1 MELTLSFFDKL
12 IWKEVGTMKIGIFDS
27 GIGGLTVLH
36 QALLTL
42 PKEDYIYYADTDNV
56 PYGTKRREEII
67 GFVDQAVEFLVGK
80 GVKAIVI
87 ACNTATSTA
96 ADYVRSKYTLPILGM
111 EPAVKPAVAS
121 SNGKRVMVIATPITV
136 REEKL
141 RNLIEQVDDDHR
153 VDLLAL
159 PGLVRFAEA
168 GLFEGDEVEKYLK
181 GELRNYRLEDYSALI
196 LGCTHFNYFKDTYRR
211 IFPREVAFIDGSVG
225 TVNYLKRILA
235 ERNQLENNHGM
246 VEYYMSGRPV
256 YREEELER
264 LEQLHKRLDIMKR
277 Y

>member
-1 MELTLSFFDKL
+1 
-12 IWKEVGTMKIGIFDS
+12 MKIGIFDS

-56 PYGTKRREEII
+56 PYGTKRREEIV
-67 GFVDQAVEFLVGK
+67 GYVDQAVEFLVGK

-96 ADYVRSKYTLPILGM
+96 IDYVRSKYSLPILGM

-168 GLFEGDEVEKYLK
+168 GLFEGEEVERYLRK
-181 GELRNYRLEDYSALI
+181 ELDAYELENYSALI
-196 LGCTHFNYFKDTYRR
+196 LGCTHFNYFKDTYRK
-211 IFPREVAFIDGSVG
+211 IFPKEVAFIDGSVG
-225 TVNYLKRILA
+225 TVNYLKKILT
-235 ERNQLENNHGM
+235 EKKQLGNNHGI

-256 YREEELER
+256 YREEELEHLAR
-264 LEQLHKRLDIMKR
+264 LHERLDKMLK

>member
-1 MELTLSFFDKL
+1 
-12 IWKEVGTMKIGIFDS
+12 MKIGILDS

-42 PKEDYIYYADTDNV
+42 PKEDFIYYADTDNV
-56 PYGTKRREEII
+56 PYGTKSREEII
-67 GFVDQAVEFLVGK
+67 GYVDHAVDFLVGK

-87 ACNTATSTA
+87 ACNTATSSA

-121 SNGKRVMVIATPITV
+121 SNGKRVMVIATPLTV
-136 REEKL
+136 KEEKL

-159 PGLVRFAEA
+159 PGLVRFAEG
-168 GLFEGDEVEKYLK
+168 GLFEGEEVERYLRA
-181 GELRNYRLEDYSALI
+181 ELASYKLENYSALI
-196 LGCTHFNYFKDTYRR
+196 LGCTHFNYFKDTYRK
-211 IFPREVAFIDGSVG
+211 IFPKGVAFIDGSVG
-225 TVNYLKRILA
+225 TVNYLKRILT
-235 ERNQLENNHGM
+235 ERNQLENNHGN
-246 VEYYMSGRPV
+246 VEYYWSGRPV
-256 YREEELER
+256 YREEDLER
-264 LEQLHKRLDIMKR
+264 LARLHERLDKMMR

>member
-1 MELTLSFFDKL
+1 
-12 IWKEVGTMKIGIFDS
+12 MKIGIFDS

-42 PKEDYIYYADTDNV
+42 PKEDFIYYADTDHV
-56 PYGTKRREEII
+56 PYGTKKREEII
-67 GFVDQAVEFLVGK
+67 RYVDQAVEFLVGK
-80 GVKAIVI
+80 GVKAVVI

-96 ADYVRSKYTLPILGM
+96 IDYVRRKYTLPILGM
-111 EPAVKPAVAS
+111 EPAVKPAVAN

-136 REEKL
+136 KEEKL
-141 RNLIEQVDDDHR
+141 RNLIEQVDDNHR

-168 GLFEGDEVEKYLK
+168 GLFEGDEVEQYLRQ
-181 GELRNYRLEDYSALI
+181 ELSTYKLDNYSALI
-196 LGCTHFNYFKDTYRR
+196 LGCTHFNYFKDSYRK
-211 IFPREVAFIDGSVG
+211 IFPSGVDFIDGSVG
-225 TVNYLKRILA
+225 TVNYLKKILE
-235 ERNQLENNHGM
+235 ERKQLENNHGI

-264 LEQLHKRLDIMKR
+264 LSMLHERLDKMMK

>member
-1 MELTLSFFDKL
+1 
-12 IWKEVGTMKIGIFDS
+12 MKIGIFDS

>member
-1 MELTLSFFDKL
+1 
-12 IWKEVGTMKIGIFDS
+12 MKIGILDS

-42 PKEDYIYYADTDNV
+42 PKEDFIYYADTDHV
-56 PYGTKRREEII
+56 PYGTKKREEII
-67 GFVDQAVEFLVGK
+67 RYVDQAVEFLVGK

-96 ADYVRSKYTLPILGM
+96 IDYVRRKYTLPILGM
-111 EPAVKPAVAS
+111 EPAVKPAVAN

-136 REEKL
+136 KEEKL
-141 RNLIEQVDDDHR
+141 RNLIEQVDDNHR

-168 GLFEGDEVEKYLK
+168 GLFEGDEVELYLRQ
-181 GELRNYRLEDYSALI
+181 ELGTYKLENYSALI
-196 LGCTHFNYFKDTYRR
+196 LGCTHFNYFKDSYRK
-211 IFPREVAFIDGSVG
+211 IFPSTVDFIDGSVG
-225 TVNYLKRILA
+225 TVNYLKKILE
-235 ERNQLENNHGM
+235 ERKQLENNHGN
-246 VEYYMSGRPV
+246 VEYYVSGRPV
-256 YREEELER
+256 YREEELKRMSMLHER
-264 LEQLHKRLDIMKR
+264 LDKMMK

>member
-1 MELTLSFFDKL
+1 
-12 IWKEVGTMKIGIFDS
+12 MKIGIFDS

-36 QALLTL
+36 QALITL

-56 PYGTKRREEII
+56 PYGTKSKDEII
-67 GFVDQAVEFLVGK
+67 GYVDQAVEFLVGK
-80 GVKAIVI
+80 GVKAVVI
-87 ACNTATSTA
+87 ACNTATSAA
-96 ADYVRSKYTLPILGM
+96 ADYVRSKYKLPILGM
-111 EPAVKPAVAS
+111 EPAVKPAVTNS
-121 SNGKRVMVIATPITV
+121 HGKRVMVIATPVTV

-141 RNLIEQVDDDHR
+141 RNLIEQVDDNHR

-168 GLFEGDEVEKYLK
+168 GIFEGDEVEQYLRQ
-181 GELRNYRLEDYSALI
+181 ELRTYELENYSALI

-211 IFPREVAFIDGSVG
+211 IFPSDVAFIDGSVG
-225 TVNYLKRILA
+225 TVNYLKRILT
-235 ERNQLENNHGM
+235 ERKQLENNHGN

-256 YREEELER
+256 YREEELEH
-264 LEQLHKRLDIMKR
+264 LASLHQRLDRMLN

>member
-1 MELTLSFFDKL
+1 
-12 IWKEVGTMKIGIFDS
+12 MKIGIFDS

-67 GFVDQAVEFLVGK
+67 GFVDHAVEFLVGK

-96 ADYVRSKYTLPILGM
+96 IDYVRSKYTLPILGM

-159 PGLVRFAEA
+159 PNLVRFAEA
-168 GLFEGDEVEKYLK
+168 GSFEGDEVEQYLRQ
-181 GELRNYRLEDYSALI
+181 ELRTYKLENYSALI
-196 LGCTHFNYFKDTYRR
+196 LGCTHFNYFKDTYRK
-211 IFPREVAFIDGSVG
+211 IFPKEVAFIDGSEG
-225 TVNYLKRILA
+225 TVNYLKKILI
-235 ERNQLENNHGM
+235 EKKQLENNRGM

-264 LEQLHKRLDIMKR
+264 LDLLHKRLDKMMK